1 MQSSPLD
8 GTRRIERRL
17 GSRSPGASPLVLRPS
32 RRRLARRAVR
42 CAAVFALG
50 GCGAAGSRHGA
61 ETGRPDG
68 AAAASRA
75 GPADAVVVPLADYHQ
90 HLMSPA
96 LVELWGDPVLPP
108 VELPEALARV
118 LRARERVAGTA
129 GAGEVYTEDAQMVV
143 LSPWEASWIRGQSAI
158 RDVVS
163 RVRPGARF
171 VPNAFGIDGSSAW
184 IAANVFRGE
193 GPSARN
199 LANILFVLRRDA
211 DGGWRI
217 AAESGS
223 LKPPSITAPVTA
235 DQLIARLDE
244 AGIAQAV
251 VLSGAYGF
259 ASPAAPPGGDEY
271 ARVRAE
277 NDWTA
282 EQVARYPARLVGF
295 CAFSPI
301 REYAVA
307 ELERCAGPLR
317 LRGLKLHLGN
327 SGVDVRNP
335 AHVEQLRR
343 VFRAAN
349 RLRLP
354 VTIHL
359 RTPDPSYG
367 REHSLIFLG
376 QVLPEAPDVPV
387 QVAHLAGTGPGYGSD
402 EALAPLAEAIAAGD
416 PRTRNLYFD
425 LATNVT
431 PTISAESARLVAQRI
446 RQIGTERIL
455 FGSDLDPASSPRREW
470 GTFRG
475 MIPLTD
481 AEFRAIADNRLP
493 YLP

>member
-1 MQSSPLD
+1 S
-8 GTRRIERRL
+8 
-17 GSRSPGASPLVLRPS
+17 
-32 RRRLARRAVR
+32 RRAVPCAVLVALAG
-42 CAAVFALG
+42 CAAAP
-50 GCGAAGSRHGA
+50 GSPRVA
-61 ETGRPDG
+61 
-68 AAAASRA
+68 A
-75 GPADAVVVPLADYHQ
+75 GPADAVVAPVADYHQ

-96 LVELWGDPVLPP
+96 LVELWGERVLPP
-108 VELPEALARV
+108 VELPEALDRV
-118 LRARERVAGTA
+118 LRERERVAGTS
-129 GAGEVYTEDAQMVV
+129 GAGELYTEDARMVE
-143 LSPWEASWIRGQSAI
+143 LSPWSANWIGGQDAI
-158 RDVVS
+158 RDLIS
-163 RVRPGARF
+163 RVRPGSRM
-171 VPNAFGIDGSSAW
+171 VPNGFGIDGSSAYV
-184 IAANVFRGE
+184 AASVFRGE

-199 LANILFVLRRDA
+199 VANILFVLRRDP
-211 DGGWRI
+211 DGSWRI

-223 LKPPSITAPVTA
+223 IKPPGITAPVTA
-235 DQLIARLDE
+235 DQLVVRLDE
-244 AGIAQAV
+244 AGIRQAV
-251 VLSGAYGF
+251 VLSGAYAFG
-259 ASPAAPPGGDEY
+259 SLEAPPGADEY

-282 EQVARYPARLVGF
+282 EQVARYPDRLIGF
-295 CAFSPI
+295 CAFNPVK
-301 REYAVA
+301 EYAVA
-307 ELERCAGPLR
+307 ELERCAGTLR

-349 RLRLP
+349 RLRLAI
-354 VTIHL
+354 TIHL

-376 QVLPEAPDVPV
+376 QVLPQAPEVPV

-402 EALAPLAEAIAAGD
+402 EALAPLAEAVAAGD

-431 PTISAESARLVAQRI
+431 PTISAESARLIARRI

-455 FGSDLDPASSPRREW
+455 FGSDLDPATSPRQEW

-493 YLP
+493 YLPGSARTVRPQGSILDSMLTFRK